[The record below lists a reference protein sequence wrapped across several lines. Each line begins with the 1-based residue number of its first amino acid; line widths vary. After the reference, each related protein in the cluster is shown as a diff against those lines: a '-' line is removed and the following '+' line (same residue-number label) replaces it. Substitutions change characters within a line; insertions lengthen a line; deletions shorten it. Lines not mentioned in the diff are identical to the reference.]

1 MSAASQEPHDLSCSL
16 VLFLGQEG
24 TPNGHNV
31 TIKRHQL
38 TLMNDDGRQHPDSG
52 AAELVPD
59 FGVMVGGA
67 SGGLFQTLVL
77 FVAAVVLL
85 DEDRS
90 SPTLLKTLLLVVRP
104 EL

>member
-24 TPNGHNV
+24 TPNGHNI
-31 TIKRHQL
+31 TIKTHQL
-38 TLMNDDGRQHPDSG
+38 TLINDD
-52 AAELVPD
+52 AAELLPD

-67 SGGLFQTLVL
+67 SGGLFQTLIL

-90 SPTLLKTLLLVVRP
+90 SPTLLKPLLLVVRP